1 VEPVGLAGGVL
12 AVAVDE
18 RLQPFGVPLA
28 LAGQGVAEVVD
39 VGFGGVGVADLPEG
53 VGEVQLGL
61 VEQTEV
67 VRQVH
72 HASSCRSGSAT
83 LVTRTAQTL

>member
-1 VEPVGLAGGVL
+1 MEPVGLAGGVL

-18 RLQPFGVPLA
+18 RLQPFA
-28 LAGQGVAEVVD
+28 LAGQRVAEVVD

-53 VGEVQLGL
+53 VGEEQLGL
-61 VEQTEV
+61 VEQAEV